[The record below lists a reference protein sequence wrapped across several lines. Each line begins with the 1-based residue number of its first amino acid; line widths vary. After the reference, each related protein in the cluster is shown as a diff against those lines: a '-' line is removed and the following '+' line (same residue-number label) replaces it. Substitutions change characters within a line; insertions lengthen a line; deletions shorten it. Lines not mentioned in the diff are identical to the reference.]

1 MVKLGRYNILKV
13 VKNVD
18 FGAYLDGGEGV
29 EILLPTRYIS
39 KPLHPGDEIEVFI
52 YRDNE
57 GRLIATTE
65 HPFAQVGEFAF
76 LQVSDVNKHG
86 AFLDWGLMKELLVPY
101 SEQRVKLGKGMIIPV
116 YVYLDDA
123 SKRIVASAKIE
134 KFLGN
139 RVPAYKRGDK
149 VKALVL
155 KRTEQ
160 GYKTIV
166 DDLFFGMVYEN
177 ELYEPMEIGETVDAF
192 VKQVRDDGKIDLVL
206 HGSND
211 GRIDSL
217 AAEVM
222 KRLLDQPDGFLPLN
236 DTSSPEAI
244 RETFHCSKKDY
255 KKAIGSLYRDRAIS
269 IEEYGIRLVNK

>member
-1 MVKLGRYNILKV
+1 MVKLGKYNSLKV

-18 FGAYLDGGEGV
+18 FGVYLDGGNGV
-29 EILLPTRYIS
+29 EILLPTRYVPS
-39 KPLHPGDEIEVFI
+39 PLQPGDEIEVFI

-101 SEQRVKLGKGMIIPV
+101 SEQRVKLGRGMIVPV
-116 YVYLDDA
+116 YVYVDDA
-123 SKRIVASAKIE
+123 SQRIVASAKIE
-134 KFLGN
+134 KYVGN
-139 RVPAYKRGDK
+139 TVPSYKLGDK
-149 VKALVL
+149 VEALVL

-166 DDLFFGMVYEN
+166 DNLFFGMIYEN
-177 ELYEPMEIGETVDAF
+177 ELYFHPEVGERVTAY
-192 VKQVRDDGKIDLVL
+192 VKQVRGDGKIDLVL
-206 HGSND
+206 HGGND
-211 GRIDSL
+211 GRIEAL
-217 AAEVM
+217 ADVILS
-222 KRLLDQPDGFLPLN
+222 RLRNEPDGFIPLN
-236 DTSSPEAI
+236 DSSSPEAI

-255 KKAIGSLYRDRAIS
+255 KKAIGSLYRNHEVV
-269 IEEYGIRLVNK
+269 IEEAGVRIVAK

>member
-101 SEQRVKLGKGMIIPV
+101 SEQRVKLGRGMIIPV

-166 DDLFFGMVYEN
+166 DNLFFGMVYEN

-192 VKQVRDDGKIDLVL
+192 VKQVREDGKIDLVL

>member
-39 KPLHPGDEIEVFI
+39 KPLHPGEEIEVFI

-101 SEQRVKLGKGMIIPV
+101 SEQRVKLGRGMIIPV

-206 HGSND
+206 HGGND

>member
-39 KPLHPGDEIEVFI
+39 KPLHPGEEIEVFI

-101 SEQRVKLGKGMIIPV
+101 SEQRVKLGRGMIIPA

-206 HGSND
+206 HGGND

-244 RETFHCSKKDY
+244 RGTFHCSKKDY

>member
-13 VKNVD
+13 VKNID

-101 SEQRVKLGKGMIIPV
+101 SEQRVKLGRGMVIPV

-206 HGSND
+206 HGGND

>member
-65 HPFAQVGEFAF
+65 HPFTQVGEFAF

-101 SEQRVKLGKGMIIPV
+101 SEQRVKLGRGMVIPV

-206 HGSND
+206 HGGND

>member
-155 KRTEQ
+155 KRNEQ

>member
-101 SEQRVKLGKGMIIPV
+101 SEQRVKLGRGMIIPV

-166 DDLFFGMVYEN
+166 DNLFFGMVYEN

-206 HGSND
+206 HGGND

>member
-39 KPLHPGDEIEVFI
+39 KPLHPGEEIEVFI

-101 SEQRVKLGKGMIIPV
+101 SEQRVKLGRGMIIPV

-206 HGSND
+206 HGGND

-244 RETFHCSKKDY
+244 RGTFHCSKKDY

>member
-1 MVKLGRYNILKV
+1 NILKV

-39 KPLHPGDEIEVFI
+39 KPLHPGEEIEVFI

-101 SEQRVKLGKGMIIPV
+101 SEQRVKLGRGMIIPV

-206 HGSND
+206 HGGND

-244 RETFHCSKKDY
+244 RGTFHCSKKDY

>member
-39 KPLHPGDEIEVFI
+39 KPLHPGEEIEVFI

-101 SEQRVKLGKGMIIPV
+101 SEQRVKLGRGMIIPV

-206 HGSND
+206 HGGND

-244 RETFHCSKKDY
+244 RGTFHCSKKDY
-255 KKAIGSLYRDRAIS
+255 KKAIGSLYRYRAIS